1 MLCARS
7 PALWLPLCLGPA
19 SVPPQATRPAL
30 AAHTPWIPG
39 PLSRPVDSA
48 PSAAG
53 RCPASLPG
61 SPSSGALCTPRPKYP
76 RARGW
81 RRRAWDGEAQPAR
94 GATPEARLRGEGLG
108 AQERSRRR
116 GAPRAEPQASLEP
129 RGPPAARTVR
139 RWARSPGAR
148 SPVGLSGR
156 VREGRREGGRV
167 RGRGDAAAP
176 AAAAAAACLTLGR
189 ASRGSGTCLRPCDP
203 GAAPAAA
210 PAMEAASSAQPG
222 PGASAWSAPRCGTG
236 VTLPRA
242 P

>member
-116 GAPRAEPQASLEP
+116 GAPARRAA
-129 RGPPAARTVR
+129 GK
-139 RWARSPGAR
+139 
-148 SPVGLSGR
+148 
-156 VREGRREGGRV
+156 
-167 RGRGDAAAP
+167 
-176 AAAAAAACLTLGR
+176 
-189 ASRGSGTCLRPCDP
+189 P
-203 GAAPAAA
+203 GAAGAAGRA
-210 PAMEAASSAQPG
+210 DRAQV
-222 PGASAWSAPRCGTG
+222 GALTWRPLTCRAERPGTG
-236 VTLPRA
+236 GKKGGR
-242 P
+242 